1 MELKDIMKI
10 EKEGTIKDQSKETR
24 LEGGLTL
31 KRTGE
36 SLIKRSIPW
45 FESLED
51 DMSVGEQLA
60 LDMGGTIYKAK
71 KKESSSHKRK
81 STVSEA
87 TVIELL
93 KDKGLTQYLKEA
105 VNTNKLYKDYDSGV
119 LTDTDVRDCFER
131 LVEEKLDINILDL
144 LVETN
149 LVKSKSEARRL
160 IEQNGISLN
169 QEKITSVEKIITEKD
184 LNDNSI
190 IIQKGK
196 KVFLKVIFK

>member
-10 EKEGTIKDQSKETR
+10 EKEGTIKEQSKETR

-71 KKESSSHKRK
+71 KKEATSHKRK
-81 STVSEA
+81 VSEA
-87 TVIELL
+87 AVIELL
-93 KDKGLTQYLKEA
+93 KDKGMTQYLKEA
-105 VNTNKLYKDYDSGV
+105 VNTSKLYKDYDSWV
-119 LTDTDVRDCFER
+119 LTDADVRDCFER
-131 LVEEKLDINILDL
+131 LVEEKLDI
-144 LVETN
+144 
-149 LVKSKSEARRL
+149 K
-160 IEQNGISLN
+160 
-169 QEKITSVEKIITEKD
+169 
-184 LNDNSI
+184 
-190 IIQKGK
+190 
-196 KVFLKVIFK
+196 

>member
-1 MELKDIMKI
+1 MELKEIKRI
-10 EKEGTIKDQSKETR
+10 EDEGTIKEQSKEVR

-31 KRTGE
+31 RRTGE

-81 STVSEA
+81 SGVTEA
-87 TVIELL
+87 AVIELL
-93 KDKGLTQYLKEA
+93 KDKGMTQYLKEA

-119 LTDTDVRDCFER
+119 LTDADIRDCFER
-131 LVEEKLDINILDL
+131 LIEEKLDI
-144 LVETN
+144 
-149 LVKSKSEARRL
+149 K
-160 IEQNGISLN
+160 
-169 QEKITSVEKIITEKD
+169 
-184 LNDNSI
+184 
-190 IIQKGK
+190 
-196 KVFLKVIFK
+196 

>member
-10 EKEGTIKDQSKETR
+10 EKEGTIKEQSKEIR

-119 LTDTDVRDCFER
+119 LTDADVRDWFER
-131 LVEEKLDINILDL
+131 LVEEKLDI
-144 LVETN
+144 
-149 LVKSKSEARRL
+149 K
-160 IEQNGISLN
+160 
-169 QEKITSVEKIITEKD
+169 
-184 LNDNSI
+184 
-190 IIQKGK
+190 
-196 KVFLKVIFK
+196 